1 MNQQRQKFSIY
12 NHRLVMSD
20 NRLITR
26 KFIVL
31 KYSDGTLKFTN
42 FHQYVKSPNRSTRD
56 VTEDGNS
63 RFDFVIKLLNYA
75 FFERKIPC
83 LDALTI
89 DIVKDFLNAYGLGI
103 LPGDKQ
109 GRTKSTVESCIAA
122 ILDFLEL
129 YIADRKGMSAI
140 TKDQLFKYV
149 TKRNRRGQT
158 IKKKVPAFDIVYS
171 ARKKSIYRDIPDH
184 AFHMLFNHIAVYYPD
199 LLAVV
204 SLSAF
209 GGLRPSEACNVRRED
224 SPLGPGIIFNIVN
237 GEINKVQIDLRKEL
251 CLRSDLKP
259 TGKIKKERIQTIP
272 LMFTDV
278 FVESYNKYM
287 DYMEGRKFE
296 RDYGALTV
304 NLQGKAFTYDSYYQL
319 FRKIIRDE
327 MIPKFLAS
335 DDMETAAFGNLLLE
349 NNLAPHVFRHWY
361 TVQLVLSGVETVAE
375 LMAARGDSSPES
387 CEPYLKDKGALAKR
401 YKRVNDE
408 MFNYMSWKAEK
419 QMNLK

>member
-1 MNQQRQKFSIY
+1 
-12 NHRLVMSD
+12 MSD

-31 KYSDGTLKFTN
+31 KYADGTLKFTN
-42 FHQYVKSPNRSTRD
+42 FHQYVKSPNHSTRD

-63 RFDFVIKLLNYA
+63 RFDFIIKLLNYA
-75 FFERKIPC
+75 FFECKIPC

-109 GRTKSTVESCIAA
+109 GRTKSTVESCVAA

-158 IKKKVPAFDIVYS
+158 IKKKVPAFDVVYS

-184 AFHMLFNHIAVYYPD
+184 AFHMLFNHIAVYHPE
-199 LLAVV
+199 LFAVV

-237 GEINKVQIDLRKEL
+237 GEVNKVQIDLRKEL

-278 FVESYNKYM
+278 FVESYNKYIN
-287 DYMEGRKFE
+287 YMEGRKFE
-296 RDYGALTV
+296 KDYGALTV
-304 NLQGKAFTYDSYYQL
+304 NIQGKAFTYDSYYQL

-419 QMNLK
+419 QMGLK